1 MTLAPLVSN
10 SFERPSVS
18 GAGDMYPRS
27 LAVDRDR
34 LPQQFQQENER
45 LKKLLAELILDKA
58 MLEDLFRRKW

>member
-1 MTLAPLVSN
+1 
-10 SFERPSVS
+10 
-18 GAGDMYPRS
+18 MYPRS

-45 LKKLLAELILDKA
+45 LKKLLAEPILDKA